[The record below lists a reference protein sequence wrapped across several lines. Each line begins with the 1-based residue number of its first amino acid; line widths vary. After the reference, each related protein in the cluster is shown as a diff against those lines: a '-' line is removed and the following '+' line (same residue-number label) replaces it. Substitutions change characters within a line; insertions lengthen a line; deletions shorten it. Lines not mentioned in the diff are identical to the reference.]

1 MPEIMASERA
11 LPRPIVRPLRLPLAA
26 AWATTLRE
34 AAHLLAQ
41 VAVLWAFSAGGG
53 ALQAFFGLPIPG
65 NVIGLCALFGALST
79 GLLRREWFELGGGFL
94 TKHLAFFFVPVAVGV
109 LGFGSTF
116 AHAGIG
122 IVVTLAV
129 SSVAGI
135 LVAGITAQRLAK
147 RS

>member
-1 MPEIMASERA
+1 MASERA
-11 LPRPIVRPLRLPLAA
+11 LSRPVLRPLRFPLAG
-26 AWATTLRE
+26 AWAATLRD
-34 AAHLLAQ
+34 AAYVAAQ
-41 VAVLWAFSAGGG
+41 VAVLWAFSAGGS
-53 ALQAFFGLPIPG
+53 ALQAQFHVPIPG
-65 NVIGLCALFGALST
+65 NVIGLCALFAALST
-79 GLLRREWFELGGGFL
+79 GVLRREWFELGGGFL

-116 AHAGIG
+116 AHAGTG
-122 IVVTLAV
+122 IVVTLVV